1 MDQEDVK
8 TQLLMFGMVVKD
20 EEFYKRSED
29 IIEQFRTKKEPKDTK
44 VSDEEKVKVSAE
56 ESKDSKLK

>member
-1 MDQEDVK
+1 MDQKDVK

-44 VSDEEKVKVSAE
+44 VSDGEKVKVSAE
-56 ESKDSKLK
+56 ESKDSK

>member
-1 MDQEDVK
+1 MNQEDVK

-56 ESKDSKLK
+56 ESKDSK

>member
-1 MDQEDVK
+1 MDQQDVK

-29 IIEQFRTKKEPKDTK
+29 IIEQFRTKEEPKDTK
-44 VSDEEKVKVSAE
+44 VSDEEKVEVSAE

>member
-1 MDQEDVK
+1 MNQEDVK

-56 ESKDSKLK
+56 ESKDSKSK

>member
-1 MDQEDVK
+1 MDQQDVK

-29 IIEQFRTKKEPKDTK
+29 IIEQFRTKEEPKDTR

-56 ESKDSKLK
+56 ESKDSKSK

>member
-1 MDQEDVK
+1 MDQQDVK

-29 IIEQFRTKKEPKDTK
+29 IIEQFRTKEEPKDTK

-56 ESKDSKLK
+56 ESKDSKSK

>member
-1 MDQEDVK
+1 MDQKDVK

-56 ESKDSKLK
+56 ESKDSK

>member
-1 MDQEDVK
+1 MNQEDVK

-29 IIEQFRTKKEPKDTK
+29 IIEQFRTKEEPKDTK

-56 ESKDSKLK
+56 ESKDSKSK

>member
-29 IIEQFRTKKEPKDTK
+29 IIEQFRTKEEPKDTK